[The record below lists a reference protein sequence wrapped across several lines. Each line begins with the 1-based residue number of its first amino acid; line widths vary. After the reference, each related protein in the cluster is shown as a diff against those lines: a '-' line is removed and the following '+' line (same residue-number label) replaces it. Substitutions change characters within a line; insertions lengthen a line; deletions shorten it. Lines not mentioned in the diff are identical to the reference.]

1 MCAVMV
7 IINPHHRHG
16 QVSNQLR
23 AAEGPAEIVQTALV
37 TVKIKCSQTHNDAAL
52 CLL

>member
-1 MCAVMV
+1 MCAIMA
-7 IINPHHRHG
+7 IMNLHHRHR